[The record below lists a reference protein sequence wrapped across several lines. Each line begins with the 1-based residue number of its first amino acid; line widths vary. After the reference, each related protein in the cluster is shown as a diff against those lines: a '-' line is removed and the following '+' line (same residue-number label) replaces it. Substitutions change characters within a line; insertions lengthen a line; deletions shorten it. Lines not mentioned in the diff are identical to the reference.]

1 MDIRY
6 DDTFSVVCQIICKV
20 VGVTSSE
27 SLPVQREPGLVCGFT
42 VLPVFFGDNLFV
54 TRTTAESVVCTDR
67 SGSSSGVESHQS
79 SAADRRRARL
89 ELVTSV
95 RRPGNFAGDTAI
107 SGKPNSH
114 RHARHDADR
123 TVLSCLVWRC
133 ELSRPDSP
141 AGAFCVR
148 SVSECVGR
156 RSATAGRTPTQNAL
170 VWRSVHTATP
180 DKTRLPRLPVDRR
193 RDADQ
198 AGSYA

>member
-1 MDIRY
+1 M
-6 DDTFSVVCQIICKV
+6 
-20 VGVTSSE
+20 
-27 SLPVQREPGLVCGFT
+27 
-42 VLPVFFGDNLFV
+42 FFGDNLFV

-89 ELVTSV
+89 ELVTSS

-107 SGKPNSH
+107 SVKPNSH
-114 RHARHDADR
+114 RHGHARHDADR
-123 TVLSCLVWRC
+123 TILSCLVWRC
-133 ELSRPDSP
+133 ELSRPDSQ

-156 RSATAGRTPTQNAL
+156 RSATAGRTPTPNAL

-180 DKTRLPRLPVDRR
+180 DKTRLSRLPVDRR
-193 RDADQ
+193 RNAGQ